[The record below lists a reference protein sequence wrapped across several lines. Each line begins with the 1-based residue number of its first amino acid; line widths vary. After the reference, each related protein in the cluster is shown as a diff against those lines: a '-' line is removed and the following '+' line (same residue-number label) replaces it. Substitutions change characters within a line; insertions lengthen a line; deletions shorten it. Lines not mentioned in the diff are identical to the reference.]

1 MNLSLILFLIGI
13 LGFVLNRKNIIL
25 MLISIEIMLLAI
37 TFLILVS
44 SLSFDDILGQT
55 YAIYIIAIAGA
66 ESAIGLGIL
75 VAFYRLTPQPS
86 IHSSF
91 SIKKVHYSL
100 IKHNPLKYSIRH
112 YSMQTGKAFILH
124 PLFVSGFTDAEGS
137 FVVTIL
143 KKAGYK
149 TGWAI
154 QARFQIKLHETD
166 RALLVLIQKFFGNI
180 GNISPVNTRSSV
192 EFRVNI
198 LGDLLN
204 VIIPHFEKYNL
215 ITNKH
220 SDFVIFKEIVLLMT
234 KNLHKDFM
242 GLQLILNNRAS
253 LNWGLTDSLK
263 VAFPLTI
270 PVARLPVKDKLEML
284 SADWLTGFCTGESNF
299 FIVISGGYA
308 WLRFSVAQDVRDI
321 LLLALAPTYVLH
333 MQYSRSRLGSKAENI
348 VRHFNCGYVNKYNNR
363 KVCEFVVEFLLKIND
378 IILNIIPAKLPST
391 PLVGVRGAFFDKYP
405 IQGDASR

>member
-1 MNLSLILFLIGI
+1 
-13 LGFVLNRKNIIL
+13 

-321 LLLALAPTYVLH
+321 LLL
-333 MQYSRSRLGSKAENI
+333 ENI

-363 KVCEFVVEFLLKIND
+363 KVCEFVVTKIND
-378 IILNIIPAKLPST
+378 IILNIIP
-391 PLVGVRGAFFDKYP
+391 FFDKYP
-405 IQGDASR
+405 IQGSKYKNYMYFKQAAYIINSKTHLNKKGMDKIIELKNLMNKTEE